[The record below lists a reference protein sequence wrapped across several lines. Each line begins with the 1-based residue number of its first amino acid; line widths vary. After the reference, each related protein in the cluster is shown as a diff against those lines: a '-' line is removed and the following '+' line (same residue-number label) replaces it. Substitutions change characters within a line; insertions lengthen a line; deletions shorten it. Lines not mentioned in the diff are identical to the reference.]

1 MTTLFEAIYAAARKP
16 AATATLFGA
25 MAAAICALPSGAA
38 AQTPS
43 PLFPLPPQTV
53 STVPA
58 NGDVNPYGVSF
69 VPRGFRANGVLQPSD
84 ILVSNFNNSSNL
96 QGTGTTIVR
105 IDAHGQPS
113 LFFQGQSGLGLTA
126 ALGVLRGGFVLVGNT
141 PTTDGTSATITAGS
155 LLVIDRNGNL
165 AGALSNSNLIN
176 GPWGMAIHDA
186 GDTAQVFISNV
197 LSGTVTRL
205 DLALSPTAV
214 VILRATQI
222 GSGFN
227 HRTDPAALVLGPS
240 GLYYD
245 APNDLLYVASSAD
258 NAVYSIPGA
267 GELEASA
274 GTGTMV
280 YQDLTHLHG
289 PIDLA
294 LAPSGDLILA
304 NSDGSNADPN
314 QPSELVEFT
323 PQGQFVSQFSVDM
336 NNGGAFGVALTTI
349 GNGAAVRAAAVDDN
363 QNTLTTWTLQ
373 MN

>member
-1 MTTLFEAIYAAARKP
+1 
-16 AATATLFGA
+16 
-25 MAAAICALPSGAA
+25 
-38 AQTPS
+38 
-43 PLFPLPPQTV
+43 
-53 STVPA
+53 
-58 NGDVNPYGVSF
+58 
-69 VPRGFRANGVLQPSD
+69 
-84 ILVSNFNNSSNL
+84 
-96 QGTGTTIVR
+96 
-105 IDAHGQPS
+105 
-113 LFFQGQSGLGLTA
+113 
-126 ALGVLRGGFVLVGNT
+126 
-141 PTTDGTSATITAGS
+141 
-155 LLVIDRNGNL
+155 LLVIDRNGKL
-165 AGALSNSNLIN
+165 AGALSNPNLVN

-197 LSGTVTRL
+197 LSGTITRL
-205 DLALSPTAV
+205 DLALSPSAV

-245 APNDLLYVASSAD
+245 APNDMLYVASSAD
-258 NAVYSIPGA
+258 NAVYSISGA

-274 GTGTMV
+274 GTGTKV

-294 LAPSGDLILA
+294 LAPSGDLIVA
-304 NSDGSNADPN
+304 NSDGSNVDPN

-363 QNTLTTWTLQ
+363 QNTITSWTLQ